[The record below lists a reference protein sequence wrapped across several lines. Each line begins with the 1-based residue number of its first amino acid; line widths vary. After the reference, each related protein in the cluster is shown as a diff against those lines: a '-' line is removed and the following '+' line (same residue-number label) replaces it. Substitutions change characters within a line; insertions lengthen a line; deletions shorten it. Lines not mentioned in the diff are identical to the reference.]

1 MVNTQPKM
9 EVNRVIHK
17 EKSRLKACKA
27 FQSQELSKDDG
38 KK

>member
-1 MVNTQPKM
+1 MVNTQPKV
-9 EVNRVIHK
+9 EFNGVIDK